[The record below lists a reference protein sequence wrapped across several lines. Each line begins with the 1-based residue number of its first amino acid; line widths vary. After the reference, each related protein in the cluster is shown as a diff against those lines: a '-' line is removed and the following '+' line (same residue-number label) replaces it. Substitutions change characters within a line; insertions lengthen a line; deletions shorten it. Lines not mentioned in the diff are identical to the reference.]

1 MRVVDLRSDTVTL
14 PSDEMRRAMYEAELG
29 DDVFGEDPATN
40 RLEELAAQRV
50 GHEAALYVPSGTMAN
65 LVGVLTHCGRGE
77 EVILGDLSHVFL
89 NEGGGMAT
97 IGGVH
102 PYTVHNEPDG
112 TIPINRI
119 VSAIRGDNIHF
130 PRTSLICLENT
141 HNSCNGAPL
150 TAVYT
155 KQVCAVA
162 KKHNLPVHLD
172 GARIFNA
179 AIALGI
185 DVKELVREVDS
196 LSFCFSKGL
205 TAPVGS
211 VLCGSR
217 SFVERARRLRKVL
230 GGGMRQSG
238 VLAAAGIYALE
249 HMIDRLEEDHKNARL
264 LAEGIAAISGL
275 RIDLSRIKTNIIY
288 VDLEHSEMSEIQFL
302 ESLSRRGIKAL
313 AAGPRRFRM
322 VTHYGIGKDD
332 IEFALKVLTE
342 VMRG

>member
-1 MRVVDLRSDTVTL
+1 MRIVDLRSDTVTL
-14 PSDEMRRAMYEAELG
+14 PADEMRRAMYEAELG
-29 DDVFGEDPATN
+29 DDVFGEDPTTN

-50 GHEAALYVPSGTMAN
+50 GHEAALFVPSGTMAN
-65 LVGVLTHCGRGE
+65 LVCVLTHCRRGE
-77 EVILGDLSHVFL
+77 EVILGDLSHIFL

-97 IGGVH
+97 LGGVH
-102 PYTVHNEPDG
+102 PHTVHNEPDG
-112 TIPINRI
+112 TIPVDKL

-130 PRTSLICLENT
+130 PRTRLICLENT
-141 HNSCNGAPL
+141 HNGCNGAPL

-155 KQVCAVA
+155 KQVCEVA
-162 KKHNLPVHLD
+162 KKHDLSVHLD

-179 AIALGI
+179 AIALGV

-205 TAPVGS
+205 SAPVGS

-217 SFVERARRLRKVL
+217 SFVERARRFRKVL
-230 GGGMRQSG
+230 GGGMRQCG
-238 VLAAAGIYALE
+238 VLAAAGIFALE
-249 HMIDRLEEDHKNARL
+249 HMIERLDEDHKNARL

-275 RIDLSRIKTNIIY
+275 RIDLSRIKTNIVY
-288 VDLEHSEMSEIQFL
+288 VELERNEMDERQFS
-302 ESLSRRGIKAL
+302 ESLSRKGIRVL

-332 IEFALKVLTE
+332 IDFALEALTE